1 MANPSIFT
9 IIVAIEVVDWKECVV
24 QTKSRSIKSFALI
37 SLLLFA
43 VYFALSPSQSFAI
56 GSDAVADSS
65 SIREGLVCDE
75 NGELKYYD
83 SETGTMVTS
92 RWYFDNN
99 TGWYYFDA
107 DGTAAT
113 GWRYLAGNWYYFD
126 SQHVMLSGRVQVDGQ
141 WYFLGAPGSHNAGK
155 MQHSGWFYDSVS
167 STWGYASPSG
177 ALLTGWQLIS
187 GAWYYLDASGVMQVG
202 WINDSGIW
210 YYANASGAMV
220 TGWLWAGDAWYY
232 LNPSGAMRKG
242 WLYSSGTWYWL
253 DDNSGAMAT
262 GQYTCG
268 SSKYIFDASGSMA
281 FSRWVFIDGNW
292 FYADPSGAL
301 HVGWLKLAN
310 TWYYF
315 DPGTCVMATG
325 LVSDNGYMYACGSS
339 GGMISGWA
347 FVNGHWYYAG
357 DGGALFRGKWLLSGG
372 KWYYFDNASCE
383 MKTGLIDVGDTRYF
397 ALDSGVMA
405 TSEWVFFEGG
415 CAWAS
420 ASGVLSESFSQSS
433 DGAPLLAHGDSLPGP
448 VHVGDSVFFA
458 DVNGEVNTHAGWNP
472 SSHLSNDKS
481 DMFVDWYFADTNG
494 VLATGW
500 RFVDGYWYWFEPS
513 SFRMKRGW
521 LNQSGAWYWLQ
532 DSGAMFENGWLVVD
546 GAEAYFSKS
555 GVWVNPSGSVL
566 GVGRRDLLRW
576 LTSHEDDGYYRGT
589 RYDTRL
595 NVDICI
601 YPNGSPRWDGWT
613 AMNCGGFVA
622 HAYKCV
628 GGDLSP
634 IAIEQNH
641 SPWSR
646 GPGRGSY
653 LNAYRWYGY
662 AIDSHANIA
671 SFNSIEE
678 LLRSGLARKGDLV
691 FFYPYNPYVDDCH
704 IGFFWGNTSG
714 ENLFWH
720 SDCFGNRISGLTSPG
735 YSKVYLIR

>member
-1 MANPSIFT
+1 M
-9 IIVAIEVVDWKECVV
+9 
-24 QTKSRSIKSFALI
+24 QTRSRSIKSFAFFT
-37 SLLLFA
+37 LLLFA

-56 GSDAVADSS
+56 GSDAVADSPS
-65 SIREGLVCDE
+65 VREGLVCDE
-75 NGELKYYD
+75 NGDLRYYG
-83 SETGTMVTS
+83 SETGTMATS

-141 WYFLGAPGSHNAGK
+141 WFFLGAPGSHNAGK
-155 MQHSGWFYDSVS
+155 MQHTGWFYDSVS

-220 TGWLWAGDAWYY
+220 TGWLRAGDAWYY

-242 WLYSSGTWYWL
+242 WLYSNGTWYWL
-253 DDNSGAMAT
+253 DENSGAMAT
-262 GQYTCG
+262 GQYACG

-292 FYADPSGAL
+292 FYADPGGAL

-357 DGGALFRGKWLLSGG
+357 DGGVLFHGKWLLSGG

-405 TSEWVFFEGG
+405 TSDWVFFEGG

-420 ASGVLSESFSQSS
+420 ASGVLSETFSQSS
-433 DGAPLLAHGDSLPGP
+433 DGMPLLAHGDSLPGP

-472 SSHLSNDKS
+472 SPHLSNDKS
-481 DMFVDWYFADTNG
+481 DMSVDWYFADTSG

-521 LNQSGAWYWLQ
+521 LNQSGAWCWLQ

-622 HAYKCV
+622 HAYRSV

-634 IAIEQNH
+634 IAAEQNH
-641 SPWSR
+641 SPWSK

-662 AIDSHANIA
+662 AIDSHANIT

-704 IGFFWGNTSG
+704 IGFFWGNMSG

-720 SDCFGNRISGLTSPG
+720 SDDFGNRISGLTAPG

>member
-1 MANPSIFT
+1 MQI
-9 IIVAIEVVDWKECVV
+9 KL
-24 QTKSRSIKSFALI
+24 RSIRSLALI
-37 SLLLFA
+37 LLLLFVA
-43 VYFALSPSQSFAI
+43 YFAPSPSQSFAI
-56 GSDAVADSS
+56 GSDAVAEPSS
-65 SIREGLVCDE
+65 VHEGLVCDE
-75 NGELKYYD
+75 NGDLKYYD
-83 SETGTMVTS
+83 PETGAMATS
-92 RWYFDNN
+92 RWYFDDN
-99 TGWYYFDA
+99 TGWYYFEA
-107 DGTAAT
+107 DGTAAV

-126 SQHVMLSGRVQVDGQ
+126 SQHVMLSGRAQIGGQ

-167 STWGYASPSG
+167 STWGHASPSG
-177 ALLTGWQLIS
+177 SLLTGWQLIS
-187 GAWYYLDASGVMQVG
+187 GTWYYLDASGVMQVG
-202 WINDSGIW
+202 WINDSGVW
-210 YYANASGAMV
+210 YYVNASGAMV
-220 TGWLWAGDAWYY
+220 TGWLRAGDTWYY
-232 LNPSGAMRKG
+232 LNPSGAMRRG
-242 WLYSSGTWYWL
+242 WLYSNGTWYWF
-253 DDNSGAMAT
+253 DENSGAMAT

-281 FSRWVFIDGNW
+281 SSRWVLIDGNW

-301 HVGWLKLAN
+301 HVGWLKLGN

-315 DPGTCVMATG
+315 DPATCVMATG
-325 LVSDNGYMYACGSS
+325 LVFDNGCMYACGSS

-347 FVNGHWYYAG
+347 LVNGRWYYAG
-357 DGGALFRGKWLLSGG
+357 DGGALFHGTWLLSGG

-383 MKTGLIDVGDTRYF
+383 MKTGLFGVGDTRYF
-397 ALDSGVMA
+397 ALDSGAMA
-405 TSEWVFFEGG
+405 TSDWVFFEAG

-420 ASGVLSESFSQSS
+420 ASGVLSETFSQSS
-433 DGAPLLAHGDSLPGP
+433 DGAPLLAHTDSLPGP

-458 DVNGEVNTHAGWNP
+458 DVNGEINTHAGWNP
-472 SSHLSNDKS
+472 GSYLPNDKS
-481 DMFVDWYFADTNG
+481 DLSVDWYFADTNG

-500 RFVDGYWYWFEPS
+500 RFVDGYWYWLEPS

-532 DSGAMFENGWLVVD
+532 NSGAMFENGWLVID

-622 HAYKCV
+622 HAYRSV

-634 IAIEQNH
+634 IAVEQNH
-641 SPWSR
+641 SPWSG

-662 AIDSHANIA
+662 AIDSYANIA

-720 SDCFGNRISGLTSPG
+720 SDGFGNRISGLTAPG